1 MESQLSSLE
10 SVDSSMVES
19 EVPEMRARVAGQSRR
34 ERGPQSANLEQLYH
48 QALPGLGKALSH
60 SGPAGV
66 AGSQGEGLE
75 RGLRDTQGASQHS
88 MTPGTH
94 SV

>member
-1 MESQLSSLE
+1 
-10 SVDSSMVES
+10 
-19 EVPEMRARVAGQSRR
+19 MRARVAGQSRR